1 MAEPFYVLHQ
11 GAIVNPMV
19 NLILI
24 GPMGAGKTSVGR
36 ALANRL
42 ELPFFDSDREIEE
55 RCGVD
60 IPTIFEFEGE
70 DGFRERETR
79 VIDELTQE
87 TGIVLATGGGAV
99 IREENRQYLA
109 ERGHVILLSVE
120 LKEQIRRVSRDA
132 KRPLLADTDPEAR
145 LQQLWEARGPL
156 YKSVADVEIS
166 TDSRR
171 LFHVVNRILKH
182 LQTHQ
187 IISSDS

>member
-1 MAEPFYVLHQ
+1 MA
-11 GAIVNPMV
+11 

-42 ELPFFDSDREIEE
+42 QRTFYDSDREIEA

-70 DGFRERETR
+70 EGFRERETR
-79 VIDELTQE
+79 IIDQLTSE
-87 TGIVLATGGGAV
+87 TDIVLATGGGAV
-99 IREENRQYLA
+99 LREENRQYLSS
-109 ERGHVILLSVE
+109 RGHVILLSVE
-120 LKEQIRRVSRDA
+120 LKEQIRRVSRDN
-132 KRPLLADTDPEAR
+132 KRPLLADVDPEVR

-171 LFHVVNRILKH
+171 MLHVVNRILRH
-182 LQTHQ
+182 LKSHSL
-187 IISSDS
+187 I

>member
-1 MAEPFYVLHQ
+1 M
-11 GAIVNPMV
+11 G

-42 ELPFFDSDREIEE
+42 QRPFYDSDREIEA

-79 VIDELTQE
+79 IIDQLTLK
-87 TGIVLATGGGAV
+87 TNIVLATGGGA
-99 IREENRQYLA
+99 ILKAENRGYLTT
-109 ERGHVILLSVE
+109 RGHVILLSVD
-120 LKEQIRRVSRDA
+120 LKEQLRRVSRDS
-132 KRPLLADTDPEAR
+132 KRPLLADVDPALR
-145 LQQLWEARGPL
+145 LQQLWKARAPL
-156 YKSVADVEIS
+156 YKSAADVEVS

-171 LFHVVNRILKH
+171 MLHVVNRILKH
-182 LQTHQ
+182 LHSNQ
-187 IISSDS
+187 II

>member
-1 MAEPFYVLHQ
+1 MQQGVIVAAMA
-11 GAIVNPMV
+11 

-42 ELPFFDSDREIEE
+42 ERTFFDSDREIES

-70 DGFRERETR
+70 EGFRNRESRIIDQLTRET
-79 VIDELTQE
+79 D
-87 TGIVLATGGGAV
+87 IVLATGGGAV
-99 IREENRQYLA
+99 LREQNREHIA
-109 ERGHVILLSVE
+109 HRGHVILLSVE
-120 LKEQIRRVSRDA
+120 LKEQLRRVNRDT
-132 KRPLLADTDPEAR
+132 KRPLLADVDHETR

-156 YKSVADVEIS
+156 YRSVADVEVA

-171 LFHVVNRILKH
+171 MQHVVNKIIKH
-182 LQTHQ
+182 LKTT
-187 IISSDS
+187 D

>member
-1 MAEPFYVLHQ
+1 VKKKGLCHH
-11 GAIVNPMV
+11 
-19 NLILI
+19 
-24 GPMGAGKTSVGR
+24 GR
-36 ALANRL
+36 ALLRFTPRRYSIAHGQFDFNRTDGGWKNL
-42 ELPFFDSDREIEE
+42 GPFYDSDREIEE

-79 VIDELTQE
+79 VIDELTQQDN
-87 TGIVLATGGGAV
+87 IVLATGGGAV
-99 IREENRQYLA
+99 IREANRQCLA

-120 LKEQIRRVSRDA
+120 LKEQIRRVSRDS
-132 KRPLLADTDPEAR
+132 KRPLLANTDPEAR

-171 LFHVVNRILKH
+171 LFHVVNRILRH
-182 LQTHQ
+182 LQGR
-187 IISSDS
+187 S

>member
-1 MAEPFYVLHQ
+1 MA
-11 GAIVNPMV
+11 

-42 ELPFFDSDREIEE
+42 ERPFFDSDREIEE

-70 DGFRERETR
+70 EGFRDRETR

-87 TGIVLATGGGAV
+87 ADIVLATGGGAV
-99 IREENRQYLA
+99 IREENRRYLA

-120 LKEQIRRVSRDA
+120 LKEQIRRVSRDN
-132 KRPLLADTDPEAR
+132 KRPLLATADPEAR
-145 LQQLWEARGPL
+145 LQQLWDVRGPL
-156 YKSVADVEIS
+156 YKSVADIEIS

-182 LQTHQ
+182 LQSQQLILPQHT
-187 IISSDS
+187 SK

>member
-1 MAEPFYVLHQ
+1 M
-11 GAIVNPMV
+11 G

-42 ELPFFDSDREIEE
+42 QRTFYDSDREIEE

-70 DGFRERETR
+70 EGFRDRESR
-79 VIDELTQE
+79 IIKQLTAE
-87 TGIVLATGGGAV
+87 SDIVLATGGGAV
-99 IREENRQYLA
+99 LRKENRQHLA
-109 ERGHVILLSVE
+109 SRGHVILLSVE
-120 LKEQIRRVSRDA
+120 LKEQIRRVSRDN
-132 KRPLLADTDPEAR
+132 KRPLLANSDPETR

-156 YKSVADVEIS
+156 YRSVADIEVA

-171 LFHVVNRILKH
+171 MLHVVNRILKH
-182 LQTHQ
+182 LKTNEL
-187 IISSDS
+187 I

>member
-1 MAEPFYVLHQ
+1 MA
-11 GAIVNPMV
+11 

-42 ELPFFDSDREIEE
+42 QRTFYDSDREIEE

-70 DGFRERETR
+70 EGFRERETR
-79 VIDELTQE
+79 IIEQLTSE
-87 TGIVLATGGGAV
+87 TDIVLATGGGAV
-99 IREENRQYLA
+99 IKEENRTYLST
-109 ERGHVILLSVE
+109 RGHVILLSVD
-120 LKEQIRRVSRDA
+120 LKEQIRRVSRDT
-132 KRPLLADTDPEAR
+132 KRPLLKDADPETR
-145 LQQLWEARGPL
+145 LQQLWAARGPL

-171 LFHVVNRILKH
+171 MLHVVNRILKH
-182 LQTHQ
+182 LHSNN
-187 IISSDS
+187 II

>member
-1 MAEPFYVLHQ
+1 MA
-11 GAIVNPMV
+11 
-19 NLILI
+19 NLFLI

-42 ELPFFDSDREIEE
+42 HRTFYDSDREIEA

-70 DGFRERETR
+70 EGFRERETR
-79 VIDELTQE
+79 IIEQLTAE
-87 TGIVLATGGGAV
+87 TDIVLATGGGAV
-99 IREENRQYLA
+99 LAEENRKYLA

-120 LKEQIRRVSRDA
+120 LKEQIRRVSRDN
-132 KRPLLADTDPEAR
+132 KRPLLADTDPETR
-145 LQQLWEARGPL
+145 LMQLWEARGPL

-171 LFHVVNRILKH
+171 MLHVVNRILRH
-182 LQTHQ
+182 LNSHEL
-187 IISSDS
+187 I